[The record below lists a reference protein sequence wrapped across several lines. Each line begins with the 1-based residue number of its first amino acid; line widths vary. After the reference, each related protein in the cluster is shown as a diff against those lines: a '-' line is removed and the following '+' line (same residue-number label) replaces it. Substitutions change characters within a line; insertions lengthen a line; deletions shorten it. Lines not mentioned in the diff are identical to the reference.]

1 MRSVALN
8 VRILLLS
15 CQIRLLLD
23 QHDGYFVGE
32 LHYRNC
38 LSRSVFSLTRPMA
51 VSVSQRKSIYCM
63 DHNAGMPFLYRHSNI
78 VVMHIK
84 RCASFPGE

>member
-32 LHYRNC
+32 LHY
-38 LSRSVFSLTRPMA
+38 A
-51 VSVSQRKSIYCM
+51 VSLSTLKYRSHAYQEMRLVSGRIIYIVA
-63 DHNAGMPFLYRHSNI
+63 DIISTDPGPLYINVFRRYEAAAI
-78 VVMHIK
+78 QL
-84 RCASFPGE
+84 